1 MHRIL
6 ENILAC
12 IIIIAVDLTLV
23 AVLSYPISYFEAMIL
38 EILPEFSNVATF
50 LLDVWNMHPL
60 IVVGLTIVWCV
71 LSSVS
76 NEFDSDFGGMR

>member
-6 ENILAC
+6 ENILAT

-23 AVLSYPISYFEAMIL
+23 AVLSYPIQYFEAMVL
-38 EILPEFSNVATF
+38 EMLPGFSNVATF

-60 IVVGLTIVWCV
+60 FVCAITAVWCV
-71 LSSVS
+71 LSSLS
-76 NEFDSDFGGMR
+76 QEFDSDFGGMR

>member
-38 EILPEFSNVATF
+38 ELLPGFSNVASF
-50 LLDVWNMHPL
+50 LLDVWNIHPL
-60 IVVGLTIVWCV
+60 FVCGITIVWCV

>member
-38 EILPEFSNVATF
+38 ELLPGFSNVASF
-50 LLDVWNMHPL
+50 LLDVWNIHPL
-60 IVVGLTIVWCV
+60 FVCGITIVWCI

>member
-12 IIIIAVDLTLV
+12 IIIIAVDLSLV

-38 EILPEFSNVATF
+38 ELLPGFSNVASF
-50 LLDVWNMHPL
+50 LLDVWNIHPL
-60 IVVGLTIVWCV
+60 FVCGITIVWCI